1 VPTARSVATPQ
12 EEGLHAFVDESM
24 RIDGNSG
31 TYLLAAVVCD
41 TSQCDPVREMLRSLR
56 YRRQPRLHWSSEEGS
71 RKAKIAESIGA
82 LNLPATVVI
91 GMPLAKSK
99 QERARAKCMEAL
111 LPEMQNEGVSRVWL
125 EARTPSLQR
134 RDQRLI
140 DAIRAK
146 GLIGAGIRVDPA
158 RPSEEPM
165 LWLPDA
171 VAGAV
176 GAAQAGQPEYLALI
190 GTIQEIH
197 VSTL

>member
-1 VPTARSVATPQ
+1 
-12 EEGLHAFVDESM
+12 M

-41 TSQCDPVREMLRSLR
+41 PSQCDPVREMLRSLR

-146 GLIGAGIRVDPA
+146 GLIGAGIRVDTA
-158 RPSEEPM
+158 RPQRGA
-165 LWLPDA
+165 DA
-171 VAGAV
+171 VA
-176 GAAQAGQPEYLALI
+176 AGRRGRSRRRGPGWTTRVPGPDRHDPGDSRQHALAK
-190 GTIQEIH
+190 
-197 VSTL
+197 V